1 MIHGSAP
8 NPFAGID
15 NPKFYGAPAPPVV
28 TCGRTDRPGP
38 TMRAALFAGF
48 IAGFCAAGT
57 AFALETFQ
65 VEDQTVRLPLPAGF
79 CALPRTPDFNYV
91 YEMDERPK
99 PIDTLLT
106 IIVPCT
112 SLADIRVG
120 RAPREHGQW
129 MWDGSTR
136 SVVRILGATGRMAFF
151 SYFDDAYP
159 RKTNLSELAALI
171 EADRAGDASKP
182 TARNL
187 HYIDRDENAA
197 YLASYVILPP
207 APSPLDLIPFAQ
219 RRRVV
224 AWLWADTV
232 LGQFVFRLWRFRP
245 YEGQRTYEDL
255 LAEAKTLMAEA
266 AVENPPPTSG
276 R

>member
-1 MIHGSAP
+1 
-8 NPFAGID
+8 
-15 NPKFYGAPAPPVV
+15 
-28 TCGRTDRPGP
+28 
-38 TMRAALFAGF
+38 MRGALFAGF
-48 IAGFCAAGT
+48 IAGVCFAGT
-57 AFALETFQ
+57 AIAAETFQ

-91 YEMDERPK
+91 YEMDERPR

-106 IIVPCT
+106 ILVPCA
-112 SLADIRVG
+112 SLPDVRVG

-129 MWDGSTR
+129 MWDGSSR
-136 SVVRILGATGRMAFF
+136 SVLRILGPTGKSAFF
-151 SYFDDAYP
+151 GYFDHAYP
-159 RKTNLSELAALI
+159 RKTDLSELAALI
-171 EADRAGDASKP
+171 EADRTGDASKT

-197 YLASYVILPP
+197 YLASYQILPP

-232 LGQFVFRLWRFRP
+232 LGQFVFRLWRFQP
-245 YEGQRTYEDL
+245 YEGQRTYEEL

-266 AVENPPPTSG
+266 AAANAPPP
-276 R
+276 RDR